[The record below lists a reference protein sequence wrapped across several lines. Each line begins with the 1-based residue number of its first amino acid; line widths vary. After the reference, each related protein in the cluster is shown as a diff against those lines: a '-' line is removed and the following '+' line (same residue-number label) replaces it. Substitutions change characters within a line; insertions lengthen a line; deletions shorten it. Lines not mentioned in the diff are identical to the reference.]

1 MKIIYSVI
9 GGETMLYAKFVVF
22 RIGKEEYAVP
32 ISQVKEIINYRS
44 PTAIPLDIESVV
56 GVINLRGKVI
66 PIIDLGKEIG
76 IESENK
82 RNKEEK
88 IIIIEDN
95 DGTFGA
101 IVDEVE
107 EVVKMDEDDIH
118 KVNHIYERNKYV
130 TQIAKEDNRLI
141 IIIDLNIFWK
151 EVSK

>member
-1 MKIIYSVI
+1 MI
-9 GGETMLYAKFVVF
+9 YAKFVVF

-44 PTAIPLDIESVV
+44 PTTIPLDIESIV

-82 RNKEEK
+82 PIKEEK
-88 IIIIEDN
+88 IIIIEDT
-95 DGTFGA
+95 DGAFGV
-101 IVDEVE
+101 IVDEVK
-107 EVVKMDEDDIH
+107 EVIKIGEDDIH
-118 KVNHIYERNKYV
+118 KVNDIYERNKYI
-130 TQIAKEDNRLI
+130 TEIAKNDNRLI
-141 IIIDLNIFWK
+141 IIIDLNLFWK

>member
-1 MKIIYSVI
+1 MI
-9 GGETMLYAKFVVF
+9 YAKFVVF

-44 PTAIPLDIESVV
+44 PTTIPLDIESIV

-82 RNKEEK
+82 PIKGEK
-88 IIIIEDN
+88 IIIIEDT
-95 DGTFGA
+95 DGAFGV

-107 EVVKMDEDDIH
+107 EVIKIGEDDIH
-118 KVNHIYERNKYV
+118 KVNDIYERNKYI
-130 TQIAKEDNRLI
+130 TEIAKNDNRLI
-141 IIIDLNIFWK
+141 IIIDLNLFWK